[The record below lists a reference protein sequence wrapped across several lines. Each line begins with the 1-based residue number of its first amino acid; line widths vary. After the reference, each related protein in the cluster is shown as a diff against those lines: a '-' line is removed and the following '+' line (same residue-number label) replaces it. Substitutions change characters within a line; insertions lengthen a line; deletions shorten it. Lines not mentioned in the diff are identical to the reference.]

1 MTIFKYYFFKIVRKW
16 QKHIYIENNLSNFA
30 TQIVFMLSTL
40 ISSKTRVKLLL
51 KFFLN
56 SNTRS
61 YLRSLETEFG
71 ESTNAIR
78 IEINRFEQA
87 GMLSS
92 EVIGNKKMFRAN
104 VEHPLFTE
112 IHNILLKYV
121 GLDRIVEDVIE
132 RLGEV
137 RRVYVVGEFSKGLDS
152 GLIDLVLVGNI
163 DTNYLVSLIEKTEKL
178 VSRKIRY
185 IIYSETEFLQSKTD
199 QLNPKPLLLWS
210 KDWNIFFKANVIIYL
225 PPNYTNCYKLKK
237 DNI

>member
-1 MTIFKYYFFKIVRKW
+1 MPIFTKSEENRT
-16 QKHIYIENNLSNFA
+16 KHIVVENNLSNFA
-30 TQIVFMLSTL
+30 TQIVTMLDTL

-92 EVIGNKKMFRAN
+92 ELVGNKKMFRAN
-104 VEHPLFTE
+104 LEHPLFGE

-121 GLDRIVEDVIE
+121 GLDRIVEDVVK

-137 RRVYVVGEFSKGLDS
+137 QRVYLVGEFSKGLDS
-152 GLIDLVLVGNI
+152 GLIDLVLVGAI
-163 DTNYLVSLIEKTEKL
+163 DTSYLIGLIEKTEKL

-185 IIYSETEFLQSKTD
+185 VIYSETEFVKSKTD

-210 KDWNIFFKANVIIYL
+210 KD
-225 PPNYTNCYKLKK
+225 
-237 DNI
+237 

>member
-1 MTIFKYYFFKIVRKW
+1 
-16 QKHIYIENNLSNFA
+16 LSNFA
-30 TQIVFMLSTL
+30 TQIVVMLDTL

-92 EVIGNKKMFRAN
+92 ELVGNKKMFRAN
-104 VEHPLFTE
+104 IEHPLFGE
-112 IHNILLKYV
+112 IHSILLKYV
-121 GLDRIVEDVIE
+121 GLDRIVEDVIK

-137 RRVYVVGEFSKGLDS
+137 QRVYLVGEFSKGLDS
-152 GLIDLVLVGNI
+152 GLIDLVLVGDI
-163 DTNYLVSLIEKTEKL
+163 DTNYLVNLIEKTEKL

-185 IIYSETEFLQSKTD
+185 IIYSEAEFMSSKTE
-199 QLNPKPLLLWS
+199 QLNPQPLLLWS
-210 KDWNIFFKANVIIYL
+210 KEK
-225 PPNYTNCYKLKK
+225 
-237 DNI
+237 

>member
-1 MTIFKYYFFKIVRKW
+1 MFDNTPPFFMPFFGKNGRKSR
-16 QKHIYIENNLSNFA
+16 KHMAVENNLSNFA
-30 TQIVFMLSTL
+30 TQIVAMLDTL

-92 EVIGNKKMFRAN
+92 ELVGNKKMFRAN
-104 VEHPLFTE
+104 LEHPLFGE

-121 GLDRIVEDVIE
+121 GLDRIVEDVIK

-137 RRVYVVGEFSKGLDS
+137 QRVYLVGEFSKGLDS

-163 DTNYLVSLIEKTEKL
+163 DTNYLVTLIEKTEKL

-185 IIYSETEFLQSKTD
+185 VIYTETEFVKSKTD

-210 KDWNIFFKANVIIYL
+210 KD
-225 PPNYTNCYKLKK
+225 
-237 DNI
+237 

>member
-1 MTIFKYYFFKIVRKW
+1 
-16 QKHIYIENNLSNFA
+16 
-30 TQIVFMLSTL
+30 MLATL

-56 SNTRS
+56 SHTRS
-61 YLRSLETEFG
+61 YLRSLESEFG

-87 GMLSS
+87 GMLTS
-92 EVIGNKKMFRAN
+92 EMIGNKKMFRAN
-104 VEHPLFTE
+104 LEHPLFNE
-112 IHNILLKYV
+112 IHSILLKYV

-152 GLIDLVLVGNI
+152 GLIDLVLVGAI
-163 DTNYLVSLIEKTEKL
+163 DTNYLVNLIEKTEKL

-185 IIYSETEFLQSKTD
+185 VIYSEDEFVKSKTD

-210 KDWNIFFKANVIIYL
+210 KD
-225 PPNYTNCYKLKK
+225 
-237 DNI
+237 